1 MELKDFD
8 FTEHIRK
15 PFSVYA
21 VRVTRENLEDIAP
34 FVGKVE
40 RTAEGKPY
48 IQADRHLCQSSLKV
62 WPGYYVTKHGKKVR
76 VFSRKSFEEQFHP
89 MGEDVAPWVEYLN
102 GAPPVVETTKTKAA
116 VVEEAPAPEPEPEV
130 EEADTAEAVE
140 EVDMHEGAPAEEP
153 PVQLRACKHGTPEG
167 IECAYKLCPGPE

>member
-8 FTEHIRK
+8 FVEHIRK

-21 VRVTRENLEDIAP
+21 VRVTRENMEDIAP
-34 FVGKVE
+34 FVGKIE
-40 RTAEGKPY
+40 RTPEGKPY

-76 VFSRKSFEEQFHP
+76 VFSRKSFEDQFHP

-102 GAPPVVETTKTKAA
+102 GAPPVVKTTKAKA
-116 VVEEAPAPEPEPEV
+116 EAAEPAPTPEPEPETNQEVV
-130 EEADTAEAVE
+130 EKVDT
-140 EVDMHEGAPAEEP
+140 HEGAPPEKSEET
-153 PVQLRACKHGTPEG
+153 VIRACKHGTPEG
-167 IECAYKLCPGPE
+167 IECAYKACAGPQ